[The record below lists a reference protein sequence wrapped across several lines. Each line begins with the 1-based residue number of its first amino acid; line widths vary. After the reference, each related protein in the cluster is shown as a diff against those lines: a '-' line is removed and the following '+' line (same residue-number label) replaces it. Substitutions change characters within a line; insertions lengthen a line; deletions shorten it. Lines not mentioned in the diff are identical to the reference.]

1 MANLEKA
8 LKKCLKWEGG
18 YANDPDDTGGPS
30 MRGVT
35 IATYREYC
43 RRVGKPVPTVNDL
56 KKISYEEIVDLAD
69 KLFWSKIMGNR
80 IKNQSIA
87 NLCFDSVWGSGL
99 GYIKVIQRVLGV
111 QVDGIFGP
119 NTLAKMNN
127 WNPQS
132 DLFER
137 LWKRRK
143 TYFEGCSTAW
153 KYLNGWMNRLRS
165 FTFGPEFE
173 QTAPSVAEV
182 SEPDFMPDTVTA
194 KTDPFQNSSAE
205 ENSAEPQHTETQ
217 EVEQPKRGLLTI
229 IIEFFMKLFHIDMA

>member
-18 YANDPDDTGGPS
+18 FANDPDDTGGPT

-69 KLFWSKIMGNR
+69 KLFWSKIMGNN

-99 GYIKVIQRVLGV
+99 GYIKVIQKVLGV
-111 QVDGIFGP
+111 QTDGIFGQ

-132 DLFER
+132 DLFEK
-137 LWKRRK
+137 LWNRRK

-153 KYLNGWMNRLRS
+153 KYLKGWMNRLRS
-165 FTFGPEFE
+165 FTFEPEVE
-173 QTAPSVAEV
+173 QTAQSVAEV
-182 SEPDFMPDTVTA
+182 YEPDFMPDTVTA

-205 ENSAEPQHTETQ
+205 ENFAEPQFTETQ
-217 EVEQPKRGLLTI
+217 EVEHPKRGLLTI
-229 IIEFFMKLFHIDMA
+229 IIEFFVKLFHMDMA